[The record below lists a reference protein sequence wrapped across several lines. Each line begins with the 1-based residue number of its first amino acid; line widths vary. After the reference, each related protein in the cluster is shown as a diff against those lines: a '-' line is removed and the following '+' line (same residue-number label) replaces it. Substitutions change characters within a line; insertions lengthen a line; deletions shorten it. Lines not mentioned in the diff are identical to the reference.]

1 MVTVCSTA
9 LEHCYNVVANID
21 CVCLCCLVCCLCE
34 VRLRDVCSSQ
44 RVASAQDEANHR
56 ATECEEDRESDGWF
70 LSRLTEV
77 AVWCQHTQG
86 CR

>member
-1 MVTVCSTA
+1 MFVLFA
-9 LEHCYNVVANID
+9 
-21 CVCLCCLVCCLCE
+21 LVCCLCE
-34 VRLRDVCSSQ
+34 VGLGEVCSSQ
-44 RVASAQDEANHR
+44 RVARAQDEANHR
-56 ATECEEDRESDGWF
+56 ATEYEEDRESDGWF